1 MTGFY
6 GVSSLKQAQALMKPL
21 YKYEMAEFVDKEGFN
36 AKEIQNYMSNYLMDN
51 SVELLDCMF
60 DSPKI
65 KMPKKAKDR
74 KSVFSLE
81 DLLTIPKFWSKMA
94 MSIGGHYNVD
104 LKDMKKVAKG
114 LALIA
119 WFMAQDWD
127 EMEGGDGK
135 LLDANL
141 REHGYNQYMAMSY
154 AFWMMADTK
163 KYGKFKP

>member
-1 MTGFY
+1 MTKKQGFY

-21 YKYEMAEFVDKEGFN
+21 YKYEMAEYADKEGFN
-36 AKEIQNYMSNYLMDN
+36 AGEIQNYISEYMRDN
-51 SVELLDCMF
+51 GIEMIDSLLDA
-60 DSPKI
+60 
-65 KMPKKAKDR
+65 PKKSKNK

-81 DLLTIPKFWSKMA
+81 ELLTIPKFWSKMA
-94 MSIGGHYNVD
+94 MSIGGHYNVE

-127 EMEGGDGK
+127 EMKRDDGK
-135 LLDANL
+135 MFDAGV